1 MDEGRCQQL
10 SETELAARA
19 LAGSSPAW
27 DEIVRRHSHRVL
39 LMLLARKVP
48 WDAAHDLV
56 QEVWLRLVRQQRE
69 GRLKS
74 LTLPGLAIAQAEWL
88 AREEDRT
95 RRRRE
100 RIAEARVAGLSDDP
114 VDTGQEA
121 DLEERAER
129 RERMDLVRR
138 QLASCPPRARQIFQ
152 AVYGA
157 GGRSHAEV
165 ARQLGI
171 SVQRVRQAVCEVRSR
186 IRAALKE
193 KESGGET

>member
-186 IRAALKE
+186 IRVALKE

>member
-1 MDEGRCQQL
+1 VDEGRCQQL

-186 IRAALKE
+186 IRVALKE

>member
-1 MDEGRCQQL
+1 VDEGRCQQL

-171 SVQRVRQAVCEVRSR
+171 SVQRLRQAVCEVRSR
-186 IRAALKE
+186 IRVALKE